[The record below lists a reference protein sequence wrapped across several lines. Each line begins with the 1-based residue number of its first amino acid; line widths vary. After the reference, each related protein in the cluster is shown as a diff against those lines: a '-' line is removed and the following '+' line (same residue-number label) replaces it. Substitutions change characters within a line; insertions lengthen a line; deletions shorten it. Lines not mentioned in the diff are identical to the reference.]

1 MQGLVCGV
9 EHRMSRTLAR
19 VCSVHRKVVGL
30 RDYNGSGGGS
40 GRSLTL
46 STINQNL
53 RNLRYE
59 VRGKVPHRADEI
71 KIELAAVSGRFL
83 KPYK

>member
-9 EHRMSRTLAR
+9 GHRMSRTLAR
-19 VCSVHRKVVGL
+19 VCSVHRLVVGL
-30 RDYNGSGGGS
+30 RDYNGGGGG